1 MTTWW
6 IVAFVAQWV
15 LLVVL
20 AIVVVALA
28 RQVGTLHLRLGP
40 LGALELDDEGPPLG
54 EPVDVLHVTGPG
66 EEPLT
71 LGGPA
76 QRGRLALFTSPT
88 CGICR
93 QVAPGL
99 PAAAA
104 AGGLDPVLV
113 SDPGAER
120 TLDVPGTPYA
130 LVLDRHG
137 VVRAKGTVNNLE
149 QLEGLVTT
157 AARRVGELRGDGA
170 RASDEHREAM

>member
-1 MTTWW
+1 MTGWW
-6 IVAFVAQWV
+6 IVAFVAQWL

-20 AIVVVALA
+20 AVVVVALA

-54 EPVDVLHVTGPG
+54 KAVDLLHVAGPDDR
-66 EEPLT
+66 PVT

-76 QRGRLALFTSPT
+76 DRGRLALFTSPT
-88 CGICR
+88 CQMCR
-93 QVAPGL
+93 QVAPGV
-99 PAAAA
+99 PAVAT

-113 SDPGAER
+113 SDTGAER
-120 TLDVPGTPYA
+120 ALDVPGTPYA

-149 QLEGLVTT
+149 QLEGLVDT
-157 AARRVGELRGDGA
+157 AARRVEEIGPADGA
-170 RASDEHREAM
+170 HREAM